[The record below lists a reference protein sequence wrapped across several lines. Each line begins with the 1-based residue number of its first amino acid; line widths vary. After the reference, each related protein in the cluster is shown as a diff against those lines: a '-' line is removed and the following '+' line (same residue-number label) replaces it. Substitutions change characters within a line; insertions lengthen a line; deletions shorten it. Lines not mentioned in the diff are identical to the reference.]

1 LEFVQNNPD
10 KSWDWGRISLNPNIT
25 WEFVQNNADKPWDWG
40 YLSQNKF
47 KKSNT

>member
-1 LEFVQNNPD
+1 M
-10 KSWDWGRISLNPNIT
+10 DWGRISLNPNIT